1 VMPRLAR
8 YALVLML
15 ALPVMGGCA
24 VDRVG
29 APAEGSGAVTGTL
42 ISASVQVPAASPGAV
57 VSVRFTNQAPHL
69 FAVNTCLRQVERR
82 DGATWVLLPEELRL
96 CLARLDLVPALS
108 ALTASADVPGDAVPG
123 EYRFRFSMA
132 PPTGPA
138 VEITTPAFRVE

>member
-1 VMPRLAR
+1 MRSPSRFRHVIAS
-8 YALVLML
+8 L
-15 ALPVMGGCA
+15 ALLSACETE
-24 VDRVG
+24 RVN
-29 APAEGSGAVTGTL
+29 APAEGSGVVTGTL
-42 ISASVQVPAASPGAV
+42 ISASVQAAVAAPGSE
-57 VSVRFTNQAPHL
+57 VSVRFTNAAPHL

-82 DGATWVLLPEELRL
+82 DGAAWVLLPAELRL
-96 CLARLDLVPALS
+96 CAPQLDLVPALS